1 MRLRTWYSGI
11 SAGTELTAYRGSNP
25 YLTRTWDAERRLFVD
40 GEPTFAYPVQ
50 GWGYSEVGEVV
61 EVADDVEAPGR
72 RATWCTASGAT
83 AATRWS
89 RPPRSATGSGP
100 PTTPISGTF
109 ARVGSIAL
117 NAVLAAEAR
126 LGDRV
131 AVFGQGVI
139 GLLATRLAVLS
150 GAEVV
155 AVDTVPERLAA
166 ARAMGA
172 AEVVTATV
180 DGGAGAAIRA
190 WSGGGVDAAIELSGN
205 DRALHEAVRSVV
217 VDGTVVASGFYQG
230 GAEHLRL
237 GEEFHH
243 NRVRIVASQI
253 GGTPVALGP
262 RWDQPRLVR
271 TFMDQVRR
279 GRVDARSLVT
289 DVVDAADVAAVFE
302 RLDRGD
308 PAILQAVLRFPAA
321 PEAAVIVDTAPRFP
335 ADRAGVAILG
345 CGTIAQSAHLPAY
358 EQYGVGVTGVWSRQR
373 GDHRPRAGPLPLRR
387 PGLRHRRG
395 PAGRPGGAL
404 RRPRHRSGGPAGL
417 DRGGGGGRQARA
429 GPEAAH
435 PVGRRPG
442 PAARGAGPRRGG
454 GRPRRGEP
462 QRALGPA
469 VARGDPARA
478 RRERSGRSSGSRTC
492 TTSRCPR

>member
-1 MRLRTWYSGI
+1 MPGSVRIRTWYSGI

-25 YLTRTWDAERRLFVD
+25 YLTRTWDVERRLFVA

-61 EVADDVEAPGR
+61 EVADDVEAPAVGDVVHGIWGHR
-72 RATWCTASGAT
+72 SDAVVPAAAVRDRVWTADDA
-83 AATRWS
+83 
-89 RPPRSATGSGP
+89 
-100 PTTPISGTF
+100 ISGTF

-139 GLLATRLAVLS
+139 GLLATRLAGLS

-155 AVDTVPERLAA
+155 AVDTVPERLSA

-190 WSGGGVDAAIELSGN
+190 WSGGGVDSAIELSGN

-253 GGTPVALGP
+253 GGTPVALGS

-289 DVVDAADVAAVFE
+289 DVVEAADVAAVFE

-321 PEAAVIVDTAPRFP
+321 PEP
-335 ADRAGVAILG
+335 A
-345 CGTIAQSAHLPAY
+345 
-358 EQYGVGVTGVWSRQR
+358 
-373 GDHRPRAGPLPLRR
+373 
-387 PGLRHRRG
+387 
-395 PAGRPGGAL
+395 
-404 RRPRHRSGGPAGL
+404 
-417 DRGGGGGRQARA
+417 
-429 GPEAAH
+429 
-435 PVGRRPG
+435 
-442 PAARGAGPRRGG
+442 
-454 GRPRRGEP
+454 
-462 QRALGPA
+462 
-469 VARGDPARA
+469 
-478 RRERSGRSSGSRTC
+478 
-492 TTSRCPR
+492 